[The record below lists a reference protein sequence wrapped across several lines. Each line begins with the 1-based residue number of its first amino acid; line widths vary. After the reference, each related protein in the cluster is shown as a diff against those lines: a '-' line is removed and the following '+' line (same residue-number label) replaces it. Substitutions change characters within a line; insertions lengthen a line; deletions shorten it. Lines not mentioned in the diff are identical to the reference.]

1 MVTLFVMKLLR
12 FLFFASFGY
21 VLLFPVHA
29 ELQKNWEIVTVDKE
43 AVYFLD
49 RNSIVLSEE
58 EVARVW
64 QLKNFRQIKR
74 VPPQSVSAQMDYD
87 CEKSRKRIF
96 LKHHHSGVMAKG
108 RLRVANTEGQFD
120 WKPIGS
126 GLVEGRIFFIV
137 CGKEPK
143 IMANSTEK
151 SGDLGDKNPSKGT
164 TDKNENKKSK
174 AGATEK
180 N

>member
-1 MVTLFVMKLLR
+1 MAKFFIKKNL
-12 FLFFASFGY
+12 FLFY
-21 VLLFPVHA
+21 VLAFGLPCAAVG

-49 RNSIVLSEE
+49 RNSITLSDEQIG
-58 EVARVW
+58 RVW

-74 VPPQSVSAQMDYD
+74 VPPQSISSQMDYD

-120 WKPIGS
+120 WKPIES
-126 GLVEGRIFFIV
+126 DPVSERIFFII
-137 CGKEPK
+137 CGKEPNIVASK
-143 IMANSTEK
+143 VKPTSEK
-151 SGDLGDKNPSKGT
+151 
-164 TDKNENKKSK
+164 ENKVADNVDGIKVGK
-174 AGATEK
+174 GA
-180 N
+180 NQGSN